1 MGDEE
6 SSANIGTNENDLSH
20 VDNQEKVLDGKIN
33 KAIDKLKYYLAE
45 TDELIENEDISELKI
60 ASKRSDKIR
69 DEVTDLIS
77 SVQELKLDS
86 GNTTQRAI
94 RALKKELKASFAPLL
109 KKKEKII
116 ARRIQLKIVHFVIQV
131 PYSP

>member
-20 VDNQEKVLDGKIN
+20 VDNQEKVLEGKIN

-109 KKKEKII
+109 KKKKII
-116 ARRIQLKIVHFVIQV
+116 VRQIQLKIVHFVIQV

>member
-20 VDNQEKVLDGKIN
+20 VDNQEKVLEDKIN
-33 KAIDKLKYYLAE
+33 KAIDKLKYYLEE

-77 SVQELKLDS
+77 SVQELKLDL

-94 RALKKELKASFAPLL
+94 RASKKELKASFAPLL
-109 KKKEKII
+109 KKRGED
-116 ARRIQLKIVHFVIQV
+116 
-131 PYSP
+131 YS